1 MKYPWVFM
9 QGRFE
14 ETDDGITFKGGEY
27 EVSSPSQKPQGTA
40 PSDEPAAPE
49 PPPEKRPVLGKA
61 ICNQRFTEG
70 KIHVQ
75 VSFSQV
81 DVNSVA
87 EVIVQY
93 DLPSTS
99 DSASDDLLN
108 IGLGAGGLFSF
119 RQWTTAETGTQAHQ
133 TPSKGWRYLRAG
145 GDRQGLQAD
154 RWYDLVIDVK
164 GSTLRLGLNGVEVAS
179 AQAPF
184 QFAGKQTGIFCVG
197 RSDIRFRNFSVD
209 AVRPQAFVVMQF
221 NTPEYEELFKDVI
234 APACEQMGLVAYR
247 ADQTYSP
254 GVVIADITKQ
264 ILDSRVI
271 IAEITPVNGNVY
283 YEVGYAD
290 AVKKPVILI
299 ADRKVQALPFDVRP
313 YRAIFYDNTIGGK
326 SKIEEALK
334 KFLGSVMSEKR

>member
-1 MKYPWVFM
+1 M
-9 QGRFE
+9 QGQFE
-14 ETDDGITFKGGEY
+14 TTDDGIMFKGGEY
-27 EVSSPSQKPQGTA
+27 EVAAPSAKPQDTA
-40 PSDEPAAPE
+40 PEAPAAPE
-49 PPPEKRPVLGKA
+49 PAPERRPVLGKA

-70 KIHVQ
+70 KIHVE
-75 VSFSQV
+75 VAFSKV

-93 DLPSTS
+93 DLPATT

-108 IGLGAGGLFSF
+108 IGLGGTTDGLFSF
-119 RQWTTAETGTQAHQ
+119 RQWTTTEAAGQAHQ
-133 TPSKGWRYLRAG
+133 GPSKGWRYLRAG
-145 GDRQGLQAD
+145 GDRRGLQAD
-154 RWYDLVIDVK
+154 RWYNLDIDVK
-164 GSTLRLGLNGVEVAS
+164 GSTMRLSLNGVEVGS
-179 AQAPF
+179 VQAPF
-184 QFAGKQTGIFCVG
+184 QFSGRQTGIFCVS
-197 RSDIRFRNFSVD
+197 RSDVRFRNFQVD
-209 AVRPQAFVVMQF
+209 SVRPQAFVVMQF
-221 NTPEYEELFKDVI
+221 NTPEYDELFKDVI
-234 APACEQMGLVAYR
+234 APACEEMGLTPYR
-247 ADQTYSP
+247 ADQTFAP

-264 ILDSRVI
+264 ILDSRVV